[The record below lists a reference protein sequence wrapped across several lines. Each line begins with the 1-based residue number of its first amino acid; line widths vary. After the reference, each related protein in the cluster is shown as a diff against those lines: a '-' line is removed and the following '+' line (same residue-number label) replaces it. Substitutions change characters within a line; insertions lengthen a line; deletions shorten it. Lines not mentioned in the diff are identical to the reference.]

1 MARPLSKQ
9 ELERRAVDF
18 PISTQDEPYQTTS
31 DRFKNIQAD
40 RLTNPTRETS
50 DRAERIAQR
59 QAELEEFQRAALYQQ
74 SLATAR
80 AYDGEIELAALAENT
95 RGYST
100 SQNAIES
107 AAAVAKNAPAAMWM
121 TAWHTWFWLMFQV
134 PLATISLAFIGL
146 QAAVE
151 GSWLGRLFQGVMGV
165 INGAA
170 RIFGGDF
177 SLLTPINIALALHFL
192 VFGLSMLGLIGT
204 IMLYAVRG
212 QHPLGGDRSGSK
224 FAALLLCCIGYSAP
238 VLNLFPWIGY
248 YIYVMWRSRS

>member
-9 ELERRAVDF
+9 ELARRAVDF

-31 DRFKNIQAD
+31 DRFKNIQAE
-40 RLTNPTRETS
+40 RLTNPTRETNIRDEQS
-50 DRAERIAQR
+50 R
-59 QAELEEFQRAALYQQ
+59 QKQADLQELQRAALYQQ
-74 SLATAR
+74 SPASAR

-107 AAAVAKNAPAAMWM
+107 AAEVAKNTPAAMWM
-121 TAWHTWFWLMFQV
+121 TAWHTWFWLTFQV

-151 GSWLGRLFQGVMGV
+151 GTWLGRLFQGVMGV

-212 QHPLGGDRSGSK
+212 QHPLGGDRSGGK
-224 FAALLLCCIGYSAP
+224 FTALLLCCIGYSAP
-238 VLNLFPWIGY
+238 VLNLFPWVGY